1 MDPVVLPLI
10 KGDSVLDA
18 GYGLGRWGA
27 LIETNFWEAKL
38 SKPPVVD
45 GFDGFRPNIEH
56 CRKRGAYRRV
66 WSQTMPSDPDGARD
80 TVLHRSCWSI
90 SPNVT
95 IRRHWTG

>member
-66 WSQTMPSDPDGARD
+66 WSGTPCCTGVAGA
-80 TVLHRSCWSI
+80 
-90 SPNVT
+90 SPRT
-95 IRRHWTG
+95 